1 MKEIIEEIITVVGLL
16 LGEGPRIAPDHA
28 MILNKIAK
36 WEIGAQ
42 MLFPLQVALLLLKCP
57 RMKAKQDL
65 HLDNPKCKSLVKNR
79 LESGMQKPSHGSIP
93 RGSDTSFLP
102 GS

>member
-36 WEIGAQ
+36 VGNWCKD
-42 MLFPLQVALLLLKCP
+42 ALYTT
-57 RMKAKQDL
+57 
-65 HLDNPKCKSLVKNR
+65 
-79 LESGMQKPSHGSIP
+79 SG
-93 RGSDTSFLP
+93 TA
-102 GS
+102 